1 MDITCMDD
9 LKAVLTEQAETIQN
23 LESRLSSYESQAKP
37 KDDDDA
43 GADIDEDGKDEPT
56 EEELS
61 DIEQTLFSE

>member
-23 LESRLSSYESQAKP
+23 LESRLSSYESQAKAP
-37 KDDDDA
+37 DEDA
-43 GADIDEDGKDEPT
+43 GADLDQDGKDEPT